1 MNGTT
6 LPKFYENHTP
16 PAGYYD
22 EINPEMAYTP
32 TMGFN
37 LMKLTQYA
45 KSVNKL
51 PNDLTWEELQ
61 MFRVEK

>member
-1 MNGTT
+1 MT
-6 LPKFYENHTP
+6 
-16 PAGYYD
+16 
-22 EINPEMAYTP
+22 YTP

-61 MFRVEK
+61 IFRVEK